1 MTQID
6 ELLMITAGDIPYP
19 SAQIQVHQPT
29 AKEIGMVGETSFYQ
43 GIGLLSFDKDM
54 INFEDKSG
62 LEKLSNFD
70 IIMTM
75 IQNPSTEVQIM
86 KADMVIVLA
95 ILFPSYTIE
104 IKKDKIVL
112 IDQRQEDKKETVI
125 DSSNYD
131 EFHDI
136 LENISCLNIGNKKKE
151 ALNPKSK
158 LAREIAEKIKKG
170 RTKAQKDKSQDKS
183 SILSRYISV
192 LAVGLQKDIN
202 ILSNYTVYQLI
213 DEYQRYTAKISFDMN
228 IKARLAGA
236 TEIEEPKDWMGN
248 LFEES

>member
-75 IQNPSTEVQIM
+75 IQNPSAEVQIM
-86 KADMVIVLA
+86 KADMIIVLA

-125 DSSNYD
+125 DSSNYE

-136 LENISCLNIGNKKKE
+136 LENISCLNVGNKKKE

-170 RTKAQKDKSQDKS
+170 RTKVQKNKNQDKS

-213 DEYQRYTAKISFDMN
+213 DEYQRYIAKTSFDMN

-236 TEIEEPKDWMGN
+236 TGIEEPKDWMGD